1 MIYYVITNLD
11 SELII
16 QLVYVSHFWQI
27 KFEKALTN
35 VYKLEWN
42 SAQLIMKSF
51 YKKLKVIGFSEGCIT
66 SFQSCISE
74 RIFFISVENQF
85 PDYGRISCGVP
96 QASILWLFHFF
107 IYVNDIP
114 QALNSNLLLYA
125 DHSCLMFKH
134 KDVEEIEEI
143 LNK

>member
-1 MIYYVITNLD
+1 
-11 SELII
+11 
-16 QLVYVSHFWQI
+16 
-27 KFEKALTN
+27 
-35 VYKLEWN
+35 
-42 SAQLIMKSF
+42 MKSF

-96 QASILWLFHFF
+96 QASILWLLHFL

-143 LNK
+143 LNNEFRNISDRFVDNKLSIQFGEDKTKSILFASQRRIKI